1 MPPLISVIIPAYN
14 VAEYL
19 PECMASVLPDAEA
32 LGCEVLLI
40 DDGSADVTGL
50 LCDEYAQKYPFV
62 RAFHQANAGQ
72 AAARNAAI
80 RAAAG
85 EFLVFVDSDDTLA
98 PGALQTIDAAL
109 RAAPPET
116 DLLLY
121 NLYSQASGGLLAPV
135 SKEQFAGGVEG
146 YMARAVREFPFSA
159 ALCRYAPRRSL
170 FTEEGLWLHEGIYHE
185 DSEWCPRVLAR
196 ARAVAVCEE
205 ALYRYRDT
213 SEAGH
218 ESTMLSRSRYQKRLM
233 SLGEVTKVLQADAA
247 RFLQDEVRR
256 VFLLRCAAL
265 CFFQRLILA
274 ARCGQLTET
283 CRQDAESL
291 RPLRPYLPRR
301 FALCVRFA
309 GLYGGTRLYRRLF
322 GDC

>member
-19 PECMASVLPDAEA
+19 PECMASLLPDAGA
-32 LGCEVLLI
+32 LGCEVLLV
-40 DDGSADVTGL
+40 DDGSADATGP
-50 LCDEYAQKYPFV
+50 LCDEYAQQYPFV
-62 RAFHQANAGQ
+62 RAFHQPNAGQ

-121 NLYSQASGGLLAPV
+121 NLYSQANGGLLAPV

-159 ALCRYAPRRSL
+159 ALCRYAPRRTL
-170 FTEEGLWLHEGIYHE
+170 FTKGGLWLHEGIYHE

-213 SEAGH
+213 ADAGH

-247 RFLQDEVRR
+247 CFSQDEIRR
-256 VFLLRCAAL
+256 TFLLRCAAL

-274 ARCGQLTET
+274 ARCGLLAET
-283 CRQDAESL
+283 CRQDAALS
-291 RPLRPYLPRR
+291 RPLGPYLPRR

-309 GLYGGTRLYRRLF
+309 GLKNGTRLYRRLF